1 MAEVRLPETCFFPLM
16 NLRSSSI
23 SLLSAWLLG
32 VPVLGKDADLEAMV
46 AKSQAAMDAN
56 RWEDALDFNKR
67 VVNRYGQENPF
78 QRYGAQF
85 GAVYFRKGICEM
97 KLKRWDE
104 AMRSFEICYRDF
116 PNVGAD
122 RGNIDQ
128 KMALLKWGEAAM
140 GAEAWAVAI
149 QRFSKFTE
157 ERDRQRD
164 TFPQGAFYIS
174 LAVCHYRLGL
184 MVEGNENLEI
194 AIRNKADFPTPDSGI
209 VAGFQALV
217 ETAVT
222 RKDEQ
227 TLLDFIGKNR
237 GGLII
242 PPDEMLPFST
252 VFLKLAGDAL
262 AAGMQRAAV
271 AIYQFVP
278 DTGDDATERIKLRA
292 MALIHEKNGNV
303 RGAAA
308 AYRQV
313 ERYFP
318 KAPGREDDLYHMVRT
333 AVLLG
338 EEDPAKLY
346 AGRLRAEFPDSARLG
361 EIREAGIDFPETTHT
376 ALPLRPVAAEPA
388 GSPLP
393 KTPEF
398 TSAMDLYKGR
408 KYLEAKTA
416 FLKIHAGAE
425 IEVALFAKFYAA
437 ECLRKLGDL
446 DGLAQAVASVE
457 KKPALGAKRLR
468 QLEIDSL
475 WDAVRTKN
483 WTSLEALA
491 QSWLDQK
498 LPSDQRVQVALC
510 HGLALENRGRTTEAL
525 DAYQTAMTAD
535 AGASEEIAREA
546 ALNVLRILHSDPEVQ
561 AAVAGTGAAS
571 QDNPRF
577 TRLKEAV
584 AVSFLFEFTLGAGTP
599 LPEKFRNFLKLHAGK

>member
-1 MAEVRLPETCFFPLM
+1 M
-16 NLRSSSI
+16 NLRSPLI

-46 AKSQAAMDAN
+46 AKSQAAMEAD

-67 VVNRYGQENPF
+67 VVNRYGQENPL

-174 LAVCHYRLGL
+174 LAVCHYRLGQ

-194 AIRNKADFPTPDSGI
+194 AIRNKADFPTPDAGI

-227 TLLDFIGKNR
+227 ALLDFIGKNR

-318 KAPGREDDLYHMVRT
+318 KALGREGDLYHLVRT

-338 EEDPAKLY
+338 EENPARLY

-361 EIREAGIDFPETTHT
+361 EIREAGIEFPETTHP
-376 ALPLRPVAAEPA
+376 ALPLRPVEAEPA

-398 TSAMDLYKGR
+398 TSAMDLYEGR

-416 FLKIHAGAE
+416 FLKIHAGVE
-425 IEVALFAKFYAA
+425 TEVALFAKFYAA

-446 DGLAQAVASVE
+446 DGLAQAVESVE

-483 WTSLEALA
+483 WTSLEPLA

-498 LPSDQRVQVALC
+498 LPSDQRAQVALC

-571 QDNPRF
+571 QDNPGF